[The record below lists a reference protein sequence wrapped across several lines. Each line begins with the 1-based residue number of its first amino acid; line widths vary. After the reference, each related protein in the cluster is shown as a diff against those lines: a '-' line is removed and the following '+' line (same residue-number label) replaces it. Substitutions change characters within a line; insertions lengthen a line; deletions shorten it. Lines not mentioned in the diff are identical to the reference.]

1 MEGNGDIKLD
11 PDVLGADTTEGELR
25 SLTPLSDLYALP
37 VFGEDTDELTRQR
50 RVAENQMLE
59 RIWRGVLE
67 AEGYGEE
74 QRLLES
80 IHSRIFQDVSGYSAS
95 CGFPSEGFLTEM
107 DGKTEGI
114 HGIGIFLGMMA
125 IGMFFSRKRKAGN
138 DNYFYDRRGNAG

>member
-25 SLTPLSDLYALP
+25 SRTPLSDLYALP

-67 AEGYGEE
+67 AEGYV
-74 QRLLES
+74 LKN
-80 IHSRIFQDVSGYSAS
+80 SAV
-95 CGFPSEGFLTEM
+95 
-107 DGKTEGI
+107 D
-114 HGIGIFLGMMA
+114 
-125 IGMFFSRKRKAGN
+125 
-138 DNYFYDRRGNAG
+138 